1 MRAYKAFLA
10 LVVLSLM
17 MGAVQASSQKA
28 TLRISMTIVDRCDVR
43 NDQARP
49 SVDCS
54 TGVPWMVAPVATG
67 AAAPSLV
74 VTGDTRPSHLPV
86 PHSGPADGAQVTTIV
101 F

>member
-1 MRAYKAFLA
+1 MRPIKAVALLA
-10 LVVLSLM
+10 CLVAA
-17 MGAVQASSQKA
+17 GAVQASSKS
-28 TLRISMTIVDRCDVR
+28 TVLRISLTIVDRCDVR
-43 NDQARP
+43 NSEAAPR
-49 SVDCS
+49 VDCS
-54 TGVPWMVAPVATG
+54 TGVPWMLAPA